1 MKAKEIQFEII
12 KELGVIKEGKYSKE
26 VNLVSWNEKKPVYD
40 IRNIS
45 NDENGTKIPL
55 KGISLNIEEIRILK
69 DILDNIALEEL

>member
-40 IRNIS
+40 IRKFGI
-45 NDENGTKIPL
+45 DENGIKIPL
-55 KGISLNIEEIRILK
+55 KGVSLSLEEIYILK
-69 DILDNIALEEL
+69 DILENMDMEEL